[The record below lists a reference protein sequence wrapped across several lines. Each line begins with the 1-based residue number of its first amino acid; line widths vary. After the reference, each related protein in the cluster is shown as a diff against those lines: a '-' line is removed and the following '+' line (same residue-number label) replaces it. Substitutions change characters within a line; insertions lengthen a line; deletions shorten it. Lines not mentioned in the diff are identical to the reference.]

1 MKNTK
6 YKINW
11 KKSKLPELIET
22 MNIKD
27 VKRKFGNF
35 QFGFEL
41 LASRGCGSNFGY
53 TFPKGT
59 TRGYGSTLLY
69 SRI

>member
-27 VKRKFGNF
+27 VKKKVGNF

-41 LASRGCGSNFGY
+41 LASRGCGNFGY